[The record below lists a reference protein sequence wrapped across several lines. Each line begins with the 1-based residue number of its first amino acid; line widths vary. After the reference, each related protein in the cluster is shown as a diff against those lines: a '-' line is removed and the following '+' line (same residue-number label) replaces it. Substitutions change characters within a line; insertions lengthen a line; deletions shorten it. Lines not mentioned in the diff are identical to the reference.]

1 MLTTS
6 TLRRLT
12 LATLVVVSLALLA
25 GCGGSQSGTGGA
37 PLTLEQRLVRAGQL
51 ADWSETAPPATIGE
65 ATTFVDQIRDTLIAA
80 TPAQAIAELERLGFA
95 GASFSSLGKPPNH
108 VEGGSAVVE
117 LGSEADAR
125 AVQDWAVRD
134 SLSPCPNI
142 CTVDITEFEV
152 GDIPQAVGIHR
163 TRQPDS
169 TDPPF
174 QYYEVSFTDGPFY
187 YVVLAWG
194 DPAHMVSKD
203 DVIASAR
210 DLWEQVRGRPLPAD
224 GAPQAVAS
232 QGG

>member
-125 AVQDWAVRD
+125 AVQDWAVRG
-134 SLSPCPNI
+134 LAL
-142 CTVDITEFEV
+142 TVPEHLHGRHHGV
-152 GDIPQAVGIHR
+152 RGRRHSAGRGHPPHPA
-163 TRQPDS
+163 TRLDP
-169 TDPPF
+169 DPPF
-174 QYYEVSFTDGPFY
+174 QYYEVSSTRRA
-187 YVVLAWG
+187 VLLRR
-194 DPAHMVSKD
+194 
-203 DVIASAR
+203 AR
-210 DLWEQVRGRPLPAD
+210 LGRPDPHGLEGRRDRLGP
-224 GAPQAVAS
+224 
-232 QGG
+232 